1 MSKLHK
7 NSEKVL
13 TKHQKGDIISE
24 YIIAAVS
31 LCGTEYDTAK
41 GTPMGGKK
49 IKYVKIRDE
58 DYMPKSREKMNK
70 EEQAV
75 ESYYHT
81 HKMSVWQK
89 ISGVLSFF
97 GTTLLS
103 ILLILVITFCIVAAA
118 LTVYIMQFAESSF
131 DVDLTNVELSYSS
144 FIYAKDNTGEDVL
157 IKQISGETSRIW
169 VDIEDIPQYTI
180 DAFVAVED
188 ERFFEHNG
196 VDWKRMISVTASALL
211 HGGTQGG
218 STITQQLVRDI
229 TKDKETTIGRK
240 LREIFRA
247 LSLENKYTKYDILES
262 YINRIGFG
270 GPAYGIGSAA
280 YYYFGKE
287 VKDLTIAESAMLAG
301 IVRSPSNYNPY
312 NVENDG
318 LRKSKRRQ
326 EYALAHMY
334 EQGYITTDE
343 YETAIAEKIKFRR
356 PVKGTYYG
364 YTDMRFNDYYGI
376 ITEESKDDED
386 LYYQNVPWD
395 EILGEDSS
403 LAYQWNGS
411 YTVSQD
417 WYVDAA
423 IDQIV
428 GDLAAKLGISYD
440 EAWDEFRS
448 GGYTAYLNE
457 NLDMQKKLSEVFENP
472 YTCLSAYDASLPAD
486 SKKLIQGAF
495 VIMDYRGNVLAIA
508 GGIGEKPGDNCF
520 NRATQAVSAIG
531 STIKPIG
538 NYSLAIENNLITYST
553 MLQDLSGKIHAD
565 YAGTGSHAAESGY
578 NESDQTVRWPHN
590 YQEAGFG
597 SGAYWPAWYAVQK
610 SMNTIA
616 ARVMKK
622 VGLVNS
628 YNQLVNNLGFSHLDS
643 VNDIAYAPL
652 ATGALTNG
660 ATLTELTA
668 AYQVMGNGGMYYKP
682 YYYSAVYDNKGV
694 VVLEQDLNGK
704 RALSEDS
711 AWITNR
717 MMLKVIQDEYGTGKN
732 AKLGACEV
740 VGKTGTAN
748 DMSNL
753 LFAGLTPEYVAC
765 YRIAYDDNH
774 EIGKQDGWRTMALVW
789 HDVMVNF
796 VDTTVEQSFTP
807 DSSTI
812 EINYCAETGLRAT
825 SKCPSTNIGYYRQS
839 NIPPSCDSNHDGTY
853 WIDHGDTEI
862 PLYE

>member
-1 MSKLHK
+1 MPEGKK
-7 NSEKVL
+7 
-13 TKHQKGDIISE
+13 
-24 YIIAAVS
+24 
-31 LCGTEYDTAK
+31 
-41 GTPMGGKK
+41 MGGKK
-49 IKYVKIRDE
+49 IRYVKIKDE
-58 DYMPKSREKMNK
+58 DYMPKSRDKMNRD
-70 EEQAV
+70 EQAA

-81 HKMSVWQK
+81 HKLTVWQK

-103 ILLILVITFCIVAAA
+103 LFLILVITLCIVAAA

-144 FIYAKDNTGEDVL
+144 FIYGTDSKGEDVL

-169 VDIEDIPQYTI
+169 VDIEDIPQHTI
-180 DAFVAVED
+180 DAFVSVED
-188 ERFFEHNG
+188 QRFFEHKG
-196 VDWKRMISVTASALL
+196 VDWKRTLSVTVKALF
-211 HGGTQGG
+211 GGTDGG

-229 TKDKETTIGRK
+229 TKDNETTIGRK

-262 YINRIGFG
+262 YLNRIGFG
-270 GPAYGIGSAA
+270 GTAYGIGSAA
-280 YYYFGKE
+280 YYYFGKD
-287 VKDLTIAESAMLAG
+287 VKDLTIAESAILAG
-301 IVRSPSNYNPY
+301 VVRSPSNYNPY
-312 NVENDG
+312 AN
-318 LRKSKRRQ
+318 LRQSKIRQ
-326 EYALAHMY
+326 EYALKDCLYA
-334 EQGYITTDE
+334 QGYITTDE
-343 YETAIAEKIKFRR
+343 FEAAMAEKVKFRR

-364 YTDMRFNDYYGI
+364 YTDMRYNDWYGI
-376 ITEESKDDED
+376 ITEDSKNDGD

-428 GDLAAKLGISYD
+428 GDLSQKLGITYD
-440 EAWDEFRS
+440 EAWDEFRN

-457 NLDMQKKLSEVFENP
+457 NLEMQKKLSKVFEDP
-472 YTCLSAYDASLPAD
+472 YTCLSSYDSSLPAD
-486 SKKLIQGAF
+486 SKRLIQGAF

-538 NYSLAIENNLITYST
+538 NYSLAIDNNKITYST
-553 MLQDLSGKIHAD
+553 MMQDLSGKIHAEF
-565 YAGTGSHAAESGY
+565 AGSGSHAAESGY
-578 NESDQTVRWPHN
+578 DESDQTVRWPHN
-590 YQEAGFG
+590 YQELGFG

-616 ARVMKK
+616 ARVMQK

-628 YNQLVNNLGFSHLDS
+628 YNHLVHNLGFSHLDS
-643 VNDIAYAPL
+643 INDIAYAPL

-682 YYYSAVYDNKGV
+682 YYYSRVYDNKGV
-694 VVLEQDLNGK
+694 VVLEQDTNGH
-704 RALSEDS
+704 RAISEDS

-717 MMLKVIQDEYGTGKN
+717 MMLKVVQDEYGTGKN

-796 VDTTVEQSFTP
+796 VDTSVEQSFTP
-807 DSSTI
+807 DSSTL
-812 EINYCAETGLRAT
+812 ELPYCNETGLLAT
-825 SKCPSTNIGYYRQS
+825 SKCPNTTIGYYRKS
-839 NIPPSCDSNHDGTY
+839 NLPPSCDSRHDGLY
-853 WIDHGDTEI
+853 WAEHGDNEI